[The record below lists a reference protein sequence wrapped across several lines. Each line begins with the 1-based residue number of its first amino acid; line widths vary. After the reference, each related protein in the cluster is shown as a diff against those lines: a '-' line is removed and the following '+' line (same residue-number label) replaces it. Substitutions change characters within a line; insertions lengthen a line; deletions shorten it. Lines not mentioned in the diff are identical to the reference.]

1 MRLLVSLSVA
11 ALALVAGTKAL
22 SAKDV
27 VSEEWELWMLRHGR
41 NYTDKLEEKFR
52 LKIYMENK
60 IKIARHNQ
68 MAHKGHKSYFL
79 KMNHFGDMLHH
90 EFVNLMNGFD
100 YAAKMAIRPETDNDR
115 VLWMAPANV
124 EEYPETMD
132 WREKGA
138 VTPVKD
144 QGQCGSCWAFSS
156 TGSLEGQHFR
166 KTGQLLS
173 LSEQNLVDCSGDFG
187 NNGCNGG
194 LMDNAFRYIKA
205 NGGIDTE
212 RSYPYEGMDD
222 NCHFDPKNVG
232 ETDRGFVDIPQGSE
246 EDLKKALATVG
257 PVSIAIDA
265 SHESFQFYSHGVYD
279 EPECDPMGL
288 DHGVLAVGY
297 GTMDN
302 GDDYWL
308 VKNSWSEKWGL
319 DGYIRMSRNKDNQ
332 CGVATSASYPL
343 V

>member
-1 MRLLVSLSVA
+1 M
-11 ALALVAGTKAL
+11 
-22 SAKDV
+22 
-27 VSEEWELWMLRHGR
+27 
-41 NYTDKLEEKFR
+41 
-52 LKIYMENK
+52 
-60 IKIARHNQ
+60 
-68 MAHKGHKSYFL
+68 
-79 KMNHFGDMLHH
+79 
-90 EFVNLMNGFD
+90 NLMNGFD
-100 YAAKMAIRPETDNDR
+100 YAAKMAIRPETDSSR

-166 KTGQLLS
+166 KTGKLLS

-222 NCHFDPKNVG
+222 NCHFDPSNVG
-232 ETDRGFVDIPQGSE
+232 ETDRGFVDIPQVKLSNTNTFVNFTNK
-246 EDLKKALATVG
+246 LICFRAQKKT
-257 PVSIAIDA
+257 
-265 SHESFQFYSHGVYD
+265 
-279 EPECDPMGL
+279 
-288 DHGVLAVGY
+288 
-297 GTMDN
+297 
-302 GDDYWL
+302 
-308 VKNSWSEKWGL
+308 
-319 DGYIRMSRNKDNQ
+319 
-332 CGVATSASYPL
+332 
-343 V
+343 

>member
-1 MRLLVSLSVA
+1 MKVCILLCLFG
-11 ALALVAGTKAL
+11 ALASYGSVSAI

-27 VSEEWELWMLRHGR
+27 LAEEWEVWMLKHSK
-41 NYTDKLEEKFR
+41 NYTDHQEMKFR
-52 LKIYMENK
+52 RKIYLENK
-60 IKIARHNQ
+60 FKIARHNKK
-68 MAHKGHKSYFL
+68 AHQGHKSYFM
-79 KMNHFGDMLHH
+79 KMNHFGDLLHH
-90 EFVNLMNGFD
+90 EFVKIMNGYD
-100 YAAKMAIRPETDNDR
+100 YAGKMAIRAEVRSNDR
-115 VLWMAPANV
+115 VMWIEPDNV
-124 EEYPETMD
+124 DYPEKID
-132 WREKGA
+132 WRDNGA

-144 QGQCGSCWAFSS
+144 QGQCGSCWAFSA

-166 KTGQLLS
+166 KTKKLLS
-173 LSEQNLVDCSGDFG
+173 LSEQNLVDCSGSFG

-212 RSYPYEGMDD
+212 RSYPYEGTELK
-222 NCHFDPKNVG
+222 CHFNPDEVG

-246 EDLKKALATVG
+246 SALKKALATVG
-257 PVSIAIDA
+257 PVSVAIDA

-279 EPECDPMGL
+279 EPECDPTGL

-297 GTMDN
+297 GTFE
-302 GDDYWL
+302 GQDYWL
-308 VKNSWSEKWGL
+308 VKNSWSEQWGL

-332 CGVATSASYPL
+332 CGIASSASYPL

>member
-1 MRLLVSLSVA
+1 M
-11 ALALVAGTKAL
+11 
-22 SAKDV
+22 
-27 VSEEWELWMLRHGR
+27 
-41 NYTDKLEEKFR
+41 
-52 LKIYMENK
+52 
-60 IKIARHNQ
+60 
-68 MAHKGHKSYFL
+68 
-79 KMNHFGDMLHH
+79 HH

-132 WREKGA
+132 WRDKGA

-222 NCHFDPKNVG
+222 NCHFDPSNVG
-232 ETDRGFVDIPQGSE
+232 ETDRGFVDIPQVKLSNTNRFVNFSNK
-246 EDLKKALATVG
+246 LICFRAQKKT
-257 PVSIAIDA
+257 
-265 SHESFQFYSHGVYD
+265 
-279 EPECDPMGL
+279 
-288 DHGVLAVGY
+288 
-297 GTMDN
+297 
-302 GDDYWL
+302 
-308 VKNSWSEKWGL
+308 
-319 DGYIRMSRNKDNQ
+319 
-332 CGVATSASYPL
+332 
-343 V
+343 

>member
-1 MRLLVSLSVA
+1 MRLLISLTVA

-212 RSYPYEGMDD
+212 RSYPYEGTDEK
-222 NCHFDPKNVG
+222 CHFNPNTVG

>member
-212 RSYPYEGMDD
+212 RSYPYEGTDEK
-222 NCHFDPKNVG
+222 CHFNPNTVG

>member
-1 MRLLVSLSVA
+1 MA
-11 ALALVAGTKAL
+11 ALALLAGTKAL

-212 RSYPYEGMDD
+212 RSYPYEGTDER
-222 NCHFDPKNVG
+222 CHFNPNTVG

>member
-1 MRLLVSLSVA
+1 LLTLA
-11 ALALVAGTKAL
+11 TLALVLGTNAL

-27 VSEEWELWMLRHGR
+27 VAEEWELWMLNHGK
-41 NYTDKLEEKFR
+41 NYTDNLEEKFR

-68 MAHKGHKSYFL
+68 LAHKGHKSYFL

-90 EFVNLMNGFD
+90 EFVQIMNGFD
-100 YAAKMAIRPETDNDR
+100 YAAKMAIRAEPNNDR
-115 VLWMAPANV
+115 IVYMAPANV
-124 EEYPETMD
+124 EEFPETMD

-166 KTGQLLS
+166 KTGKLLS
-173 LSEQNLVDCSGDFG
+173 LSEQNLVDCSKDFG

-194 LMDNAFRYIKA
+194 LMDLAFRYIKA

-212 RSYPYEGMDD
+212 RSYPYEGTELK
-222 NCHFDPKNVG
+222 CHFNPETIG
-232 ETDRGFVDIPQGSE
+232 ETDKGFVDIPQGSE

-297 GTMDN
+297 GTLD
-302 GDDYWL
+302 DQDYWL

-319 DGYIRMSRNKDNQ
+319 DGYIRMSRNKNNQ
-332 CGVATSASYPL
+332 CGVASSASYPL